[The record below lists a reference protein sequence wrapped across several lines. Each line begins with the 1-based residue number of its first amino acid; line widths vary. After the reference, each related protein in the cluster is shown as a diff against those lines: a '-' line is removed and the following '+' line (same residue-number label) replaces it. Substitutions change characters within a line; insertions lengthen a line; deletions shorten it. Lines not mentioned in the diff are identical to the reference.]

1 MRNIPNRSAKK
12 LSEVSYFGRE
22 ILLVA
27 GLVTLTITPS
37 LTIDVFNPPKFAV
50 LVLGVIYIGLR
61 NWKRVSQSLA
71 NQRDLI
77 IYFSFFAIY
86 LIVLVVSS
94 YSISE
99 RLFGIEGRNFGFITL
114 LAFTLLGI
122 YSYQATKVGLLNS
135 RKIINSLT
143 LTNFAVC
150 ILFLLQDKSIVF
162 VEYNN
167 DYGVLP
173 STLGN
178 PNFLSAFIGISFIGV
193 VIWTLQNKSNLPFF
207 MLGIML
213 ALYSIYVILRSN
225 SIQGLVA
232 LAISVLVFAMV
243 LSLIQFSKIINLFFL
258 SFLLILTAI
267 VAFGFFNFGPLAD
280 RLTQTTLQNRIIYWE
295 IAIRMLRDSP
305 FFGKGFDSYL
315 DNYRQFVTLSDYETL
330 GGPVISDSPHNL
342 YLDLFVSGGLLLG
355 LSLLSLILLASI
367 RGLKVLRFGLMVKKF
382 DTSTVALF
390 AINISFLSVCM
401 ISPFQIGL
409 FVWLPVIMG
418 YFLGL
423 PLTEKVKVIERSF
436 INQKAL
442 NLGSS
447 VILSISFL
455 ACNFVFAILPLA
467 TENRFRN
474 AVEEKSSVK
483 LRSVALDWPF
493 SGVRAISI
501 SQGFINASLGSVS
514 PGSNEERQLIVL
526 RNTAV
531 EIATAVVEIN
541 ENQVEGWRFLLQY
554 SPDVAMKIIAK
565 ERLKELDP
573 TNPEWKTAP

>member
-167 DYGVLP
+167 DYGVLT

-178 PNFLSAFIGISFIGV
+178 ANFLSAFIGISFIGV

>member
-114 LAFTLLGI
+114 LAFTLLGF

-213 ALYSIYVILRSN
+213 TLYSIYTILRSN

-232 LAISVLVFAMV
+232 LAISFLVFAMV
-243 LSLIQFSKIINLFFL
+243 LSLSQFSKIINLFFL
-258 SFLLILTAI
+258 SFLLILTVI

-305 FFGKGFDSYL
+305 LFGKGFDSYL

-367 RGLKVLRFGLMVKKF
+367 RGLNVLRFGLMVKKF

-390 AINISFLSVCM
+390 AIYISFLSVCM

-423 PLTEKVKVIERSF
+423 SLTEKVKVIERSF

-514 PGSNEERQLIVL
+514 PGSNEEMQLIVL
-526 RNTAV
+526 RNTAL

-554 SPDVAMKIIAK
+554 SPDVAMKMIAK